1 MIKTMKQH
9 KGTMIAI
16 ATAIVGVLVIL
27 LLLGR
32 FADSP
37 ETPLVSPVDAPAK
50 TFVKEDFQ
58 ITLTDVFQPIE
69 KDGFFAFYTYDTAMV
84 YVLKEEKM
92 LFDDISLEEYGNLV
106 LDANDRAGLTLNAE
120 KDFVWFEYT
129 GTPEHQEICYFV
141 VCCESEDAF
150 WIVNFATPVTN
161 VSQYKAAFLDW
172 ASTIQVGNQ

>member
-1 MIKTMKQH
+1 MKKTAKQN
-9 KGTMIAI
+9 KGTVIAV
-16 ATAIVGVLVIL
+16 AVAIVGILVIL
-27 LLLGR
+27 LLLSR

-37 ETPLVSPVDAPAK
+37 ETPLASPVDAPAK

-84 YVLKEEKM
+84 YALKEEKI
-92 LFDDISLEEYGNLV
+92 LFDAISLEEYGNLV
-106 LDANDRAGLTLNAE
+106 LDANGRTGLTLNKE

-129 GTPEHQEICYFV
+129 GTPEKQEICYFV

-150 WIVNFATPVTN
+150 WIVNFATPVSN
-161 VSQYKAAFLDW
+161 SSQYKAAFLDW
-172 ASTIQVGNQ
+172 ASTIQVGQ

>member
-1 MIKTMKQH
+1 MKKTTKQH
-9 KGTMIAI
+9 KGTIIAV
-16 ATAIVGVLVIL
+16 ATAIVGILVIL

-32 FADSP
+32 FADDP
-37 ETPLVSPVDAPAK
+37 ETSLASPVDAPAK

-92 LFDDISLEEYGNLV
+92 LFDDISLKEYGNLV
-106 LDANDRAGLTLNAE
+106 LEASGRSGLPVNTE
-120 KDFVWFEYT
+120 QDFVWFEYT
-129 GTPEHQEICYFV
+129 GTPEKQEICYLV
-141 VCCESEDAF
+141 VCCESEDDF

-161 VSQYKAAFLDW
+161 SSHYKAAFLDW
-172 ASTIQVGNQ
+172 ASTIQIG